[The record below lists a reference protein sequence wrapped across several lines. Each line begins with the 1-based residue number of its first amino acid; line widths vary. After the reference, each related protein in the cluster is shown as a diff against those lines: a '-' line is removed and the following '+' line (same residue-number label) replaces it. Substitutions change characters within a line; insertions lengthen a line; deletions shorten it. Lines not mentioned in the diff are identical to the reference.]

1 MHEVIHQWSDG
12 YGASLTFTYI
22 PSLPM
27 RERYA
32 FVTFDGDERTDV
44 FAEAADLRGIA
55 AAALAMADA
64 IEADATKEGSDANA

>member
-27 RERYA
+27 QQRYA
-32 FVTFDGDERTDV
+32 FVTFDGDDRADV
-44 FAEAADLRGIA
+44 FADASDLRGIA
-55 AAALAMADA
+55 AAALAMADL
-64 IEADATKEGSDANA
+64 IEADATQEGS

>member
-27 RERYA
+27 QEPYA
-32 FVTFDGDERTDV
+32 FVTFAEDSRDV
-44 FAEAADLRGIA
+44 FADASDLRGIA
-55 AAALAMADA
+55 AAALAMADL
-64 IEADATKEGSDANA
+64 IEADATQEGS

>member
-22 PSLPM
+22 PGSDPGPLAA
-27 RERYA
+27 Y
-32 FVTFDGDERTDV
+32 VTFTSDAMDV
-44 FAEAADLRGIA
+44 FADATDLRAIA

-64 IEADATKEGSDANA
+64 IEADTTREGS